1 MPPAAPLATFLTS
14 TAGQVFA
21 DPAGFVRVHWSGQP
35 RTLAETRAMLTTA
48 ATTLERYGW
57 GRILTNQTSML
68 PFSPEE
74 QQWITQEWL
83 PAAVLTSGYRFGAVV
98 VSANVLTRLATAFV
112 TTNFSDLPLRYRSF
126 DGEAEAIAWLLQQPA

>member
-1 MPPAAPLATFLTS
+1 MPSAAPLTTFLTS
-14 TAGQVFA
+14 AAGQVFA
-21 DPAGFVRVHWSGQP
+21 DPAGFVRVVWSGQP
-35 RTLAETRAMLTTA
+35 RTFAETCAMLTTA
-48 ATTLERYGW
+48 ATVLERYGW
-57 GRILTNQTSML
+57 GRILTIQTSML

-126 DGEAEAIAWLLQQPA
+126 DGDAEAIAWLLQQPR